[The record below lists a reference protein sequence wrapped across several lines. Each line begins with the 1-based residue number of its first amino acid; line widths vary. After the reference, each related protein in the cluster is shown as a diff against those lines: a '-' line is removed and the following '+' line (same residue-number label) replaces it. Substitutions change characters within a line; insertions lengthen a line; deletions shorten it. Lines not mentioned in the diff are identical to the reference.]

1 MLTTRNRFTG
11 DCLKKTVAAC
21 LFSGG
26 KESLYALQTVQQQ
39 GVEVEHL
46 IYEIPTFPSP
56 HIVNIEALK
65 TLAESMHKNFTIVK
79 LDEDGVEL
87 VEALRKLNVDALVAG
102 DINVPQHVAWLSE
115 ICNRVGGVKLLE
127 PLFGKDTLV
136 LFREMFLASPLST
149 FKATIIGVDTA
160 HLSEE
165 WLGFTLSK
173 DTAAEFLS
181 KTKGV
186 DPLGENG
193 EYHTICIG
201 SPLYSQIY
209 KIKPIEKITDKH
221 MIFLRVE
228 LIENNCHA

>member
-1 MLTTRNRFTG
+1 MRAHNKEPSIG

-26 KESLYALQTVQQQ
+26 KESLYALQMVQQQ

-65 TLAESMHKNFTIVK
+65 TLAESMHKSFTIVK
-79 LDEDGVEL
+79 LGTDGVEL
-87 VEALRKLNVDALVAG
+87 AETLRKLNVDALVAG

-115 ICNRVGGVKLLE
+115 ICNRAGGVKLLE
-127 PLFGKDTLV
+127 PLFGKEMLV
-136 LFREMFLASPLST
+136 LFREMFLASPLSP
-149 FKATIIGVDTA
+149 FKATIIGVDTK
-160 HLSEE
+160 HLGEE

-181 KTKGV
+181 KTQGV

-193 EYHTICIG
+193 EYHTICVE
-201 SPLYSQIY
+201 SPLYSKNY
-209 KIKPIEKITDKH
+209 KIKSIEKTADGR
-221 MIFLRVE
+221 MVFLHVA
-228 LIENNCHA
+228 LIEK